1 MDGGYGYFMSNKAA
15 KGITSIAVLSSKAG
29 EPSDH
34 AAAFFVL
41 GTIAEAFVERHE
53 RMPLLSKE
61 TEQSF
66 AAFKEEM
73 HAGGA
78 AAKELLPL
86 HLKSR
91 GSLVSRLISYDGVR
105 VRVATHRLSRVS
117 GRRAEDLNAPKHSW
131 THMFLRDRFNAS
143 VLWRPQARGAPWSI

>member
-1 MDGGYGYFMSNKAA
+1 MFSTILQTVTDQGN
-15 KGITSIAVLSSKAG
+15 SIHAYRAVARLAYEKAG

-66 AAFKEEM
+66 AAFKEDIAALSAAYETGDPAGILAALNTVASS
-73 HAGGA
+73 HAA
-78 AAKELLPL
+78 
-86 HLKSR
+86 
-91 GSLVSRLISYDGVR
+91 VLI
-105 VRVATHRLSRVS
+105 
-117 GRRAEDLNAPKHSW
+117 
-131 THMFLRDRFNAS
+131 
-143 VLWRPQARGAPWSI
+143 